1 MYSQKDFI
9 VSINFLATYYPLIAS
24 ITAML
29 VSQSIKLLLMM
40 LSKRPVYFAA
50 LSRSGGMPSSHS
62 ALITSITLCMGL
74 KEGFDSNYFF
84 ISIILSFIVI
94 YDARGIRH
102 TVGNH
107 AKLLNSMQQSGTKKL
122 NESVGHTLPEI
133 TVGICLG
140 AIISFGM
147 YHLINI

>member
-1 MYSQKDFI
+1 M
-9 VSINFLATYYPLIAS
+9 SISILTTYYPLIAS

-29 VSQSIKLLLMM
+29 VSQSIKLLLMA
-40 LSKRPVYFAA
+40 LSKKPIYLAA

-84 ISIILSFIVI
+84 ISVILSFIVI

-102 TVGNH
+102 TVGQH
-107 AKLLNSMQQSGTKKL
+107 AKLLNTVNKSNTKKL

-133 TVGICLG
+133 IVGICLG

>member
-1 MYSQKDFI
+1 MYSQKGFI
-9 VSINFLATYYPLIAS
+9 VSISFLATYYPLIAS

-29 VSQSIKLLLMM
+29 VSQSIKLLLMI

-74 KEGFDSNYFF
+74 KKGLIQIIF

-107 AKLLNSMQQSGTKKL
+107 AKLLNSMQQSSTKKL

-133 TVGICLG
+133 IVGICLG

>member
-1 MYSQKDFI
+1 M
-9 VSINFLATYYPLIAS
+9 SISFLTTYYPLIAS

-29 VSQSIKLLLMM
+29 VSQSIKLLLMV
-40 LSKRPVYFAA
+40 LSKKPVYLAA

-102 TVGNH
+102 TVGQH
-107 AKLLNSMQQSGTKKL
+107 AKLLNTINQSTKKL

-133 TVGICLG
+133 IVGICLG

>member
-1 MYSQKDFI
+1 M
-9 VSINFLATYYPLIAS
+9 SISFLTTYYPLIAS

-29 VSQSIKLLLMM
+29 VSQSIKLLLMV
-40 LSKRPVYFAA
+40 LSKKTVYLAA

-102 TVGNH
+102 TVGQH
-107 AKLLNSMQQSGTKKL
+107 AKLLNTMNQSTKKL

-133 TVGICLG
+133 IVGICLG